1 MNKIIET
8 WIENVKTYPPAEI
21 FFEKYG
27 KEAKSEKRVQDLCE
41 ELYRFCFP
49 EGEKSIL
56 SDLFQAY
63 REFEV
68 AHVLG
73 FEGMKPEYLSKVKDK
88 FLEEAKY
95 TIKALDNLF
104 KKDQLLQKYYADW
117 KLKYSELEIE
127 VYKMT
132 KEHL

>member
-8 WIENVKTYPPAEI
+8 WVENVKTYPPAEI

-73 FEGMKPEYLSKVKDK
+73 FKGMKPEYLSKVKDK

-117 KLKYSELEIE
+117 KLKYSELETE

-132 KEHL
+132 KEYL